1 MSSIACVCYI
11 CVCLFHVIIRQYD
24 NSFSTSYIILH
35 INLRMNHIHVI
46 LTEGLTPIDFK
57 LLQLF
62 SIVVMTDLIK
72 KFPNM
77 ANVYGY
83 FCGMFSEACL
93 YGIDGVIPAPNPCSL
108 WQVLANG
115 LQVL

>member
-1 MSSIACVCYI
+1 MYTR
-11 CVCLFHVIIRQYD
+11 LLR
-24 NSFSTSYIILH
+24 

-62 SIVVMTDLIK
+62 GIVVMTDLIQ

-77 ANVYGY
+77 ANVYRY
-83 FCGMFSEACL
+83 FCGCSPMFSEPCL
-93 YGIDGVIPAPNPCSL
+93 YGIDGVIPAPNPSSL

>member
-1 MSSIACVCYI
+1 MYTQ
-11 CVCLFHVIIRQYD
+11 LLR
-24 NSFSTSYIILH
+24 

-46 LTEGLTPIDFK
+46 LTEGLTPIDFI

-62 SIVVMTDLIK
+62 SIVVMTDLIQK
-72 KFPNM
+72 LPNM
-77 ANVYGY
+77 ANVYRY
-83 FCGMFSEACL
+83 FCGCSPMLSEPCL